1 MQHNP
6 TQKFLTSAFTIETIF
21 YSFSGS
27 WIVRHHFLRQHR
39 EDNKSCF
46 KAKKRV
52 LKQNKKVRFSQKC
65 DWSEMF
71 RFLSK
76 RYSRRKRSGG
86 IMMTS
91 SKSNSYS
98 PAKVGDVV
106 HRDSNEVQVV
116 PLQVK
121 IYFSFNS
128 KVFCLSLISCFNVI
142 TSCVW
147 VQLMF
152 FVLLNR
158 CFEMAHLTNFW
169 LVLIKIPSMWFLFVA
184 KIWTLNLS
192 VVSPLLDHC

>member
-1 MQHNP
+1 VHLRLRQ
-6 TQKFLTSAFTIETIF
+6 FL

-39 EDNKSCF
+39 EDNKSYF
-46 KAKKRV
+46 EAKKAKKRV
-52 LKQNKKVRFSQKC
+52 LKQNKKVRFRQKC

-86 IMMTS
+86 IMLTSS

-121 IYFSFNS
+121 SISVLIS
-128 KVFCLSLISCFNVI
+128 MIKVFWACHNRLP
-142 TSCVW
+142 
-147 VQLMF
+147 
-152 FVLLNR
+152 VL
-158 CFEMAHLTNFW
+158 
-169 LVLIKIPSMWFLFVA
+169 
-184 KIWTLNLS
+184 
-192 VVSPLLDHC
+192 